1 MKNVTIIGHFGGD
14 EVFTDGQTV
23 KTQNLYKELEN
34 NKS

>member
-23 KTQNLYKELEN
+23 KLKIYIKN
-34 NKS
+34 